1 MTTKLAEEHE
11 SLWEVTASPLV
22 WAAHFMLSYL
32 SAAIFCAKLAS
43 IESSLDPVRAAIG
56 IYTVV
61 ALLVVG
67 VVGTRSAR
75 RHHRADQGAAH
86 DQDRPES
93 RHRFLAFTTLLL
105 SGLSA
110 VAIVYSAL
118 ATLFI
123 RSCE

>member
-1 MTTKLAEEHE
+1 MTAKLAEEHE
-11 SLWEVTASPLV
+11 SLWEVTASPLI

-32 SAAIFCAKLAS
+32 SAAIFCAKLPS
-43 IESSLDPVRAAIG
+43 LESSLDPVRMAIG

-61 ALLVVG
+61 ALTAVAFIG
-67 VVGTRSAR
+67 ARSAR
-75 RHHRADQGAAH
+75 RHRRADESAAH

-118 ATLFI
+118 AALFI